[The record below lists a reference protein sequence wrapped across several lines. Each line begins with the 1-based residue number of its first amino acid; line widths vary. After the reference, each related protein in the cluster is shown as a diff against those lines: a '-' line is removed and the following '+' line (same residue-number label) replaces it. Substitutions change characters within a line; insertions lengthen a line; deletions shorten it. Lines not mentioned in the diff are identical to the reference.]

1 MSCGVGV
8 WVGVW
13 EGLNFRAGLGAL
25 ASVVTTQPPLHVG
38 CTGTLLRFLCLDP
51 GALTSHTICA
61 ACRAEG
67 FFLTASTTLLQGAA
81 KPVGVVLSGAARPAG
96 TVLHGTAVGVT
107 TAVSKG

>member
-13 EGLNFRAGLGAL
+13 EGLNFPHPILSIL
-25 ASVVTTQPPLHVG
+25 S
-38 CTGTLLRFLCLDP
+38 
-51 GALTSHTICA
+51 TSHTICA